1 MDKNSD
7 TEEKIGA
14 GFGATAGTAAGI
26 GGGVAVVSAAGTT
39 VGLSGA
45 GITSG
50 LAAIG
55 GTAIGGIAVIAAGTV
70 LLAAGGAWGGYKLA
84 QWLKAKE

>member
-7 TEEKIGA
+7 TEEKFGV

-26 GGGVAVVSAAGTT
+26 GGGVAAVSAAGATA
-39 VGLSGA
+39 GLSGA

-70 LLAAGGAWGGYKLA
+70 LLAAGGAWGGYKLV
-84 QWLKAKE
+84 QWWKAKE